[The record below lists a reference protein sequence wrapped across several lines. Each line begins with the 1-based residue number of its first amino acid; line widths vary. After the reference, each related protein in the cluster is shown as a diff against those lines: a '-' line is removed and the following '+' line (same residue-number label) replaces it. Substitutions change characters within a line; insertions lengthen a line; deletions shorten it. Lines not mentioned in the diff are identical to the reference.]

1 MNALTTRPAGAVVAM
16 NEEQLIDVMRA
27 SLYPGASP
35 ASVRLVL
42 GYCRARNLDPM
53 KKPVHIV
60 PMYDRETRGMRD
72 VILPGI
78 TSYRI
83 DAARTGEY
91 TGKSEP
97 LFGPPVTR
105 KFKGED
111 RSGKAFTRE
120 VTYPEWCKVTVQR
133 RGHDFTATELWI
145 ENYATAGR
153 GSDVP
158 NEMWAKR
165 AYGQLAKC
173 AEAQALRMAFPEEI
187 GGEPTAEEMEG
198 KTVVE
203 VPSSE
208 PPMVRTLYLID
219 PHGTEHAFTARGDM
233 TAGVRWA
240 SAARKAV
247 AMVALDG
254 AGAIA
259 AWLAVNQDH
268 FDRVAETEPE
278 LIVAI
283 RQAADHA
290 REAMA
295 EEAIEVEAEPES
307 AA

>member
-1 MNALTTRPAGAVVAM
+1 M
-16 NEEQLIDVMRA
+16 NEDQLIDVMRA

-42 GYCRARNLDPM
+42 GYCRARGLDPM

-97 LFGPPVTR
+97 VFGPAITR

-111 RSGKAFTRE
+111 RNGKTFTRE
-120 VTYPEWCKVTVQR
+120 ITFPEWCKVTVQR
-133 RGHDFTATELWI
+133 RGHDFTATELWL

-173 AEAQALRMAFPEEI
+173 CEAQALRMAFPEET
-187 GGEPTAEEMEG
+187 GGEITAEEMEG
-198 KTVVE
+198 KTAVE
-203 VPSSE
+203 APSAD
-208 PPMVRTLYLID
+208 PPMVRTLHLID
-219 PHGTEHAFTARGDM
+219 PHGTEHSITAKGDM

-247 AMVALDG
+247 AMVAQDG
-254 AGAIA
+254 SAALA
-259 AWLAVNQDH
+259 AWLAVNEEN
-268 FDRVAETEPE
+268 FTKVAETEPE
-278 LIVAI
+278 LVAAI
-283 RQAADHA
+283 RQVADDA
-290 REAMA
+290 RAPV
-295 EEAIEVEAEPES
+295 VEPDPEQPEPEG
-307 AA
+307 AE